1 MKEIFPRGDAI
12 RLDIVK
18 MFNKRYINEEEHY
31 TMVKGQIFDFGIEAI
46 NELFGLEANEIG
58 HAIFKNLQERD
69 LEDILKRIAWPE
81 TRWDILPTRV
91 SLFPHNL
98 NTEANIWLVFVKKK
112 MMPTLHDNTISIE
125 PILHRIIIVRKNKA
139 KLKHLKT
146 KQYGKVKVEKMDDE
160 AEDEKEEEEAPLKRK
175 RQGEEEASR
184 SKRAKSS
191 KTKDYK
197 DTLMLASTKSLKKK
211 KPT

>member
-125 PILHRIIIVRKNKA
+125 RMVLVYDIMEHLLVNIGEKISEHI
-139 KLKHLKT
+139 KLGL
-146 KQYGKVKVEKMDDE
+146 G
-160 AEDEKEEEEAPLKRK
+160 
-175 RQGEEEASR
+175 
-184 SKRAKSS
+184 
-191 KTKDYK
+191 
-197 DTLMLASTKSLKKK
+197 TLVGQDPSCT
-211 KPT
+211 